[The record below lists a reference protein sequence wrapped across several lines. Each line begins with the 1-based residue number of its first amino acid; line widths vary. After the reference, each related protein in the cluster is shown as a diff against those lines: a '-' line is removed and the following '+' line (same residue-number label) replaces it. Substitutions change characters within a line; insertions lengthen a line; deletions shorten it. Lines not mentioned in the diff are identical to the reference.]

1 MDTLLIYL
9 LYKCP
14 EGVWWMYLQ
23 SALLI
28 QLAAR
33 LDKPVKHWLTKS
45 SYITVAKALILAA
58 TVLKEKQIVDD
69 IQVSL

>member
-1 MDTLLIYL
+1 MSL
-9 LYKCP
+9 K
-14 EGVWWMYLQ
+14 GVWWMYLQ
-23 SALLI
+23 SDLLI

-58 TVLKEKQIVDD
+58 TVLKEERKDDD
-69 IQVSL
+69 IQVSFS

>member
-1 MDTLLIYL
+1 
-9 LYKCP
+9 
-14 EGVWWMYLQ
+14 MYLQ